1 MCRDVQVSG
10 SWNKLR
16 NALVD
21 VENFRIWWTG
31 KDARCEHTT
40 ADCLHADI
48 LQAPMPRDIAR
59 LMLTPVRACVF
70 PVV

>member
-1 MCRDVQVSG
+1 MFETKKWALIVLSMMWGAQVSG

-31 KDARCEHTT
+31 KDARYARRPCIHI
-40 ADCLHADI
+40 HI
-48 LQAPMPRDIAR
+48 L
-59 LMLTPVRACVF
+59 
-70 PVV
+70 

>member
-1 MCRDVQVSG
+1 MMWGAQVSG

-31 KDARCEHTT
+31 KDARYARRPCIHI
-40 ADCLHADI
+40 HI
-48 LQAPMPRDIAR
+48 L
-59 LMLTPVRACVF
+59 
-70 PVV
+70 